1 MSTIGGPEII
11 TDGLILHLDAA
22 NKKSYPGSG
31 TTWNDLSGNGY
42 DGTLT
47 NGPTFDSGNG
57 GSIVFDG
64 SNDYVEI
71 PNNSGYATT
80 SGSIEY
86 WVNAV
91 DQRGFILYGGT
102 STSQNFYI
110 LHGNSTSGFADES
123 IGLFARNTST
133 LGYSSYYRN
142 GESWLINEDWVQIVH
157 TLDGISNKTYIN
169 GSSVS
174 VTYVNPS
181 ISYTSTPSSTQ
192 TGFWL
197 DTISTGALRIG
208 GRYTASA
215 LPYKGKFSI
224 LRIYKDPLT
233 DNDVLQ
239 NYNAVKSRFGL

>member
-1 MSTIGGPEII
+1 MAGSIGPNIVE
-11 TDGLILHLDAA
+11 DGLVLHLDAA

-42 DGTLT
+42 NATLY
-47 NGPTFDSGNG
+47 NGASFNSDVGGN
-57 GSIVFDG
+57 INFDG
-64 SNDYVEI
+64 VNDYVEI
-71 PNNSGYATT
+71 PNNSGYTVQ

-86 WVNAV
+86 WVNAI

-110 LHGNSTSGFADES
+110 SHGNSTGAFANES
-123 IGLFARNTST
+123 ISVFARNTST
-133 LGYSSYYRN
+133 VGYSSYYRN
-142 GESWLINEDWVQIVH
+142 GESWLINQNWVQIVH

-174 VTYVNPS
+174 VTYVNPG

-208 GRYTASA
+208 GRYTAST

-233 DNDVLQ
+233 DNDVLS
-239 NYNAVKSRFGL
+239 NYNANKSRFGL

>member
-1 MSTIGGPEII
+1 MAFNYSPKIV
-11 TDGLILHLDAA
+11 TDGLVLALDAA

-31 TTWNDLSGNGY
+31 TTWSDLAGSNN
-42 DGTLT
+42 GTLT

-71 PNNSGYATT
+71 PNNSGYTTT

-86 WVNAV
+86 WVNAI

-110 LHGNSTSGFADES
+110 LHGNSTSGFANES
-123 IGLFARNTST
+123 ISVFAGNTST
-133 LGYSSYYRN
+133 VGYSSYYRN
-142 GESWLINEDWVQIVH
+142 GESWLINQDWVQVVH

-174 VTYVNPS
+174 VTYVNPG

-197 DTISTGALRIG
+197 DTISTGALSIG
-208 GRYTASA
+208 GRYTAAA
-215 LPYKGKFSI
+215 LPYKGKLSNI
-224 LRIYKDPLT
+224 GMYNRALT
-233 DNDVLQ
+233 DTEVPQ